1 MEFSMKRN
9 LLLVSLLISLGTG
22 VIAGFLTFGSMAQY
36 QEMYHPPLA
45 PPGWVFPVVWLLL
58 YMLMGIASYRIYL
71 KNPKAE
77 VLKLYLIQLA
87 VNFFWPVFFFNLE
100 WQLFAAVWLLVLWY
114 LVFVMIK
121 EFARIDE
128 GAARLMIPYLVWLT
142 FAAYL
147 NIVIA
152 LHR

>member
-1 MEFSMKRN
+1 MKRSP
-9 LLLVSLLISLGTG
+9 LLVSLLISLETG

-58 YMLMGIASYRIYL
+58 YTLMGIASYRIYL

-77 VLKLYLIQLA
+77 ALKLYLIQLA
-87 VNFFWPVFFFNLE
+87 VNFFWPVFFFNLG
-100 WQLFAAVWLLVLWY
+100 WQVFAAVWLLVLWY

>member
-1 MEFSMKRN
+1 MKRPP
-9 LLLVSLLISLGTG
+9 LLVSLLISLGTG

-58 YMLMGIASYRIYL
+58 YTLMGIASYRIYL

-77 VLKLYLIQLA
+77 ALKLYLIQLA

>member
-1 MEFSMKRN
+1 MKQKP
-9 LLLVSLLISLGTG
+9 LLISLLISLGTG

-45 PPGWVFPVVWLLL
+45 PPGWVFPVVWLFL
-58 YMLMGIASYRIYL
+58 YALMGIASYRIYL

-77 VLKLYLIQLA
+77 ALKLYLIQLA
-87 VNFFWPVFFFNLE
+87 VNFFWPVFFFNLG

>member
-1 MEFSMKRN
+1 MKRPP
-9 LLLVSLLISLGTG
+9 LLVSLLISLGTG

-58 YMLMGIASYRIYL
+58 YTLMGIASYRIYL

-87 VNFFWPVFFFNLE
+87 VNFFWPVFFFNLG

>member
-1 MEFSMKRN
+1 MKRN

-45 PPGWVFPVVWLLL
+45 PPGWVFPVVWLFLYTLL
-58 YMLMGIASYRIYL
+58 GIASYRIYL

-77 VLKLYLIQLA
+77 ALKLYLIQLA
-87 VNFFWPVFFFNLE
+87 VNFFWPVFFFNLG

>member
-1 MEFSMKRN
+1 MKRSP
-9 LLLVSLLISLGTG
+9 LLVSLLISLGTG

-45 PPGWVFPVVWLLL
+45 PPGWVFPVVWLFL
-58 YMLMGIASYRIYL
+58 YTLMGIASYRIYL

-77 VLKLYLIQLA
+77 ALKLYLIQLA
-87 VNFFWPVFFFNLE
+87 VNFFWPVFFFNLG
-100 WQLFAAVWLLVLWY
+100 WQVFAAVWLLVLWY

-128 GAARLMIPYLVWLT
+128 GAARLIIPYLVWLT

>member
-1 MEFSMKRN
+1 MKRPP
-9 LLLVSLLISLGTG
+9 LLVSLLISLGTG

-58 YMLMGIASYRIYL
+58 YTLMGIASYRIYL

-77 VLKLYLIQLA
+77 ALKLYLIQLA
-87 VNFFWPVFFFNLE
+87 VNFFWPVFFFNLG

-147 NIVIA
+147 NIMIA

>member
-1 MEFSMKRN
+1 MKRPP
-9 LLLVSLLISLGTG
+9 LLVSLLISLGTG

-58 YMLMGIASYRIYL
+58 YTLMGIASYRIYL

-87 VNFFWPVFFFNLE
+87 VNFFWPVFFFNLG

-147 NIVIA
+147 NIVIG
-152 LHR
+152 LHK

>member
-1 MEFSMKRN
+1 MKRPP
-9 LLLVSLLISLGTG
+9 LLVSLLISLGTG

-58 YMLMGIASYRIYL
+58 YTLMGIASYRIYL

-77 VLKLYLIQLA
+77 ALKLYLIQLV
-87 VNFFWPVFFFNLE
+87 VNFFWPVFFFNLG

>member
-1 MEFSMKRN
+1 MKRSP
-9 LLLVSLLISLGTG
+9 LLVSLLISLGTG

-45 PPGWVFPVVWLLL
+45 PPGWVFPVVWFLL
-58 YMLMGIASYRIYL
+58 YTLMGIASYRIYL

-77 VLKLYLIQLA
+77 ALKLYLIQLA
-87 VNFFWPVFFFNLE
+87 VNFFWPVFFFNLG

>member
-1 MEFSMKRN
+1 MKRPP
-9 LLLVSLLISLGTG
+9 LLVSLLISLGTG

-58 YMLMGIASYRIYL
+58 YTLMGIASYRIYL

-77 VLKLYLIQLA
+77 ALKLYLIQLA
-87 VNFFWPVFFFNLE
+87 VNFFWPVFFFNLG

-142 FAAYL
+142 FATYL

>member
-1 MEFSMKRN
+1 MKRPP
-9 LLLVSLLISLGTG
+9 LLVSLLISLGTG
-22 VIAGFLTFGSMAQY
+22 VISGFLTFGSMAQY
-36 QEMYHPPLA
+36 QEMYHPPFS

-58 YMLMGIASYRIYL
+58 YTLMGIASYRIYL

-77 VLKLYLIQLA
+77 ALKLYLIQLA
-87 VNFFWPVFFFNLE
+87 VNFFWPVFFFNLG

>member
-1 MEFSMKRN
+1 MRQKP
-9 LLLVSLLISLGTG
+9 LLISLLISLGTG

-58 YMLMGIASYRIYL
+58 YTLMGIASYRIYL

-77 VLKLYLIQLA
+77 ALKLYLIQLV
-87 VNFFWPVFFFNLE
+87 VNFFWPVFFFNLG

>member
-1 MEFSMKRN
+1 MKRSP
-9 LLLVSLLISLGTG
+9 LLVSLLISLGTG

-58 YMLMGIASYRIYL
+58 YTLMGIASYRIYL

-77 VLKLYLIQLA
+77 ALKLYLIQLA
-87 VNFFWPVFFFNLE
+87 VNFFWPVFFFNLG
-100 WQLFAAVWLLVLWY
+100 WQVFAAVWLLVLWY

>member
-1 MEFSMKRN
+1 MKQKS
-9 LLLVSLLISLGTG
+9 LLISLLISLGTG

-58 YMLMGIASYRIYL
+58 YTLMGIASYRIYL

-77 VLKLYLIQLA
+77 ALKLYLIQLA
-87 VNFFWPVFFFNLE
+87 VNFFWPVFFYNLG

>member
-1 MEFSMKRN
+1 MKRTP
-9 LLLVSLLISLGTG
+9 LLVSLLISLGTG

-45 PPGWVFPVVWLLL
+45 PPGWVFPVVWLFLYTLL
-58 YMLMGIASYRIYL
+58 GIASYRIYL

-77 VLKLYLIQLA
+77 ALKLYLIQLA
-87 VNFFWPVFFFNLE
+87 VNFFWPVFFFNLG

>member
-1 MEFSMKRN
+1 MKRSP
-9 LLLVSLLISLGTG
+9 LLVSLLISLGTG

-36 QEMYHPPLA
+36 QEMYPPPFS
-45 PPGWVFPVVWLLL
+45 PPGWVFPVVWLFL
-58 YMLMGIASYRIYL
+58 YTLMGIASYRIYL

-77 VLKLYLIQLA
+77 ALKLYLIQLA
-87 VNFFWPVFFFNLE
+87 VNFFWPVFFFNLG

>member
-1 MEFSMKRN
+1 MKQKS
-9 LLLVSLLISLGTG
+9 LLISLLISLGTG

-58 YMLMGIASYRIYL
+58 YTLMGIASYRIYL

-77 VLKLYLIQLA
+77 ALKLYLIQLA
-87 VNFFWPVFFFNLE
+87 VNFFWPVFFFNLG

>member
-1 MEFSMKRN
+1 MKRN

-58 YMLMGIASYRIYL
+58 YTLMGIASYRIYL

-100 WQLFAAVWLLVLWY
+100 WQLFASVWLLVLWY

>member
-1 MEFSMKRN
+1 MKRPP
-9 LLLVSLLISLGTG
+9 LLVSLLISLGTG

-36 QEMYHPPLA
+36 QEMHHPPFS

-58 YMLMGIASYRIYL
+58 YTLMGIASYRIYL

-87 VNFFWPVFFFNLE
+87 VNFFWPVFFFNLG

>member
-1 MEFSMKRN
+1 MKRN

-45 PPGWVFPVVWLLL
+45 PPGWVFPVVWLFL
-58 YMLMGIASYRIYL
+58 YTLMGIASYRIYL

-87 VNFFWPVFFFNLE
+87 VNFFWPVFFFNLG